1 MVEGDLGFRVRS
13 LGYGP
18 WVIWTWSSL
27 RGDKLAFDISAFK
40 S

>member
-1 MVEGDLGFRVRS
+1 MVEGDLGFMVSS

-18 WVIWTWSSL
+18 SL